1 MDREEFEDTKGII
14 RICKSNEDR
23 QRNGQKGK
31 DKMTNTDLQNTTQK
45 TNANPSRNRAWTQVR
60 RYGKRSCYASGTR
73 RVTLVANPVISYE
86 WGKDREVIKTNVTC
100 PRSFV
105 TIIH

>member
-31 DKMTNTDLQNTTQK
+31 DKMTTTDLQNTTQK
-45 TNANPSRNRAWTQVR
+45 TNANPSRNRA
-60 RYGKRSCYASGTR
+60 
-73 RVTLVANPVISYE
+73 
-86 WGKDREVIKTNVTC
+86 
-100 PRSFV
+100 
-105 TIIH
+105 